1 MSEIKKKKSKVWFYV
16 LMLLLGLVIGFV
28 SAEIMR
34 RVGIHP
40 FF

>member
-1 MSEIKKKKSKVWFYV
+1 MSEIKQKKSKVWFYV

>member
-1 MSEIKKKKSKVWFYV
+1 MSEKKQQSKKVAFNI

-34 RVGIHP
+34 RMGIHP